1 MTRKVFSLLLCAALI
16 FSAER
21 LSAQAMGSTYR
32 TALGVKFYPGG
43 ITLKHFLRTNRA
55 IEGIAYFWDH
65 GFRFTGLYEV
75 HGDINGARGL
85 KWYVGPGA
93 HIGFYNE
100 GWYRRKGN
108 KYYYYDDGDFSF
120 GIDGVL
126 GLDYKIKGAPLN
138 LSVDIQPSFEILR
151 HPYMTTWGGFAI
163 RYTF

>member
-1 MTRKVFSLLLCAALI
+1 MIRKILTLAFCVLCIL
-16 FSAER
+16 SAER
-21 LSAQAMGSTYR
+21 VSAQSMGHSYR

-43 ITLKHFLRTNRA
+43 ITFKHFLRTNRA

-75 HGDINGARGL
+75 HGDINGAAGL

-108 KYYYYDDGDFSF
+108 KYYYYDDGDFAF

-151 HPYMTTWGGFAI
+151 HPYLTTWGGFAI